1 MANTPDKTGSNKP
14 APKPLD
20 IMSRNVW
27 TMEPGYRK
35 APHDTAAGTAKVAAE
50 TRAPAQTQPQTQP
63 PAQQTREKE
72 SPATQEAA
80 AAQPNQSQ
88 PEGLRAAAPGGPA
101 PAPAKLTPSFA
112 VATSLPFHI
121 LAQAAYAAPGRE
133 SPDPHAEREAH
144 LIADAKD
151 NATISNGATAMRIA
165 ATSATAAG
173 KGHQL
178 SSERNEDSEEK
189 ERKRRNDLFLLLDT
203 VEWATLA
210 SEAHQMVF
218 DIKGSLNSA
227 VQEREALQT
236 KLAEI
241 RRETAAVEAEI
252 KTREETVVRLK
263 EEGRDIRF
271 KMRPLYEDYHD
282 LRAEYD
288 LKLAADKQRLGID
301 ENGAVISDPM
311 DEKLRQQAWERN
323 RDKVE
328 ALYKSRDKS
337 RGLEEEFKIL
347 EKSRN
352 GEPVDQK
359 ELERAT
365 EKVKSKNLPTDLD
378 QAMLRVDRNNE
389 FFKTASGL
397 RVRIRENVGMIDF
410 ATKMLDKNEKKL
422 THQLEKLEECKAR
435 RDKLKADGKLTE
447 EQIKKFDDYIEVKKA
462 QLKRAEDLE
471 KRINDPEFRKAY
483 DEGKISKEQMAELK
497 SEFTQLRKDIKSSDD
512 DFNQFRK
519 ETFGSR
525 PNPAGAPA
533 AGKPSNSWTA
543 SAAPPRTTTDSAAG
557 LVGGSA
563 LAQADGLAKQTFNK
577 AASGS
582 TAPDAAAT
590 PEAALAA
597 NAEQQKRQQFA
608 AAGLNT

>member
-20 IMSRNVW
+20 IMSRDVW
-27 TMEPGYRK
+27 SMEPGYRK
-35 APHDTAAGTAKVAAE
+35 ARPDAAAADTVKVAAE
-50 TRAPAQTQPQTQP
+50 TRAPAHIQTQP
-63 PAQQTREKE
+63 PTQQTREQE

-80 AAQPNQSQ
+80 AAQPEQSQ
-88 PEGLRAAAPGGPA
+88 SEGPRAAAPGEPA
-101 PAPAKLTPSFA
+101 AAPAKLTPTFA

-121 LAQAAYAAPGRE
+121 LAQAAYAAPNRE

-173 KGHQL
+173 KGHQFA
-178 SSERNEDSEEK
+178 SERDEDSEEK
-189 ERKRRNDLFLLLDT
+189 ERKRKNDLFLLLDT
-203 VEWATLA
+203 FEWATLA

-218 DIKGSLNSA
+218 DIEQSLNKA
-227 VQEREALQT
+227 IQEREALQA
-236 KLAEI
+236 KLTGI

-288 LKLAADKQRLGID
+288 LKLEADKQRLGVD
-301 ENGAVISDPM
+301 ENGVAMSDPM
-311 DEKLRQQAWERN
+311 DETLRQQAWEKN

-328 ALYKSRDKS
+328 ALYKS

-352 GEPVDQK
+352 GESVDQK
-359 ELERAT
+359 ELEKAA
-365 EKVKSKNLPTDLD
+365 EKIKSRNLPADLD

-397 RVRIRENVGMIDF
+397 RVRIRENVGLIDV
-410 ATKMLDKNEKKL
+410 ATRMLDKNEKQL
-422 THQLEKLEECKAR
+422 TRELEKLEECKAH

-447 EQIKKFDDYIEVKKA
+447 DQIKKYDDFIEAKKA

-471 KRINDPEFRKAY
+471 KKINDPEFRKAY
-483 DEGKISKEQMAELK
+483 DEGKISKEQMAAMK
-497 SEFTQLRKDIKSSDD
+497 NEFTQLRKDIKSSDD
-512 DFNQFRK
+512 DFNKFRK
-519 ETFGSR
+519 EVFGSR
-525 PNPAGAPA
+525 PDPAGAPA
-533 AGKPSNSWTA
+533 ADKSA
-543 SAAPPRTTTDSAAG
+543 SPPRTSTDSAAG
-557 LVGGSA
+557 LVSGSA
-563 LAQADGLAKQTFNK
+563 LAQADGLAKQPFNK

-582 TAPDAAAT
+582 TATDAAAT